1 MKGFIVAIDGPV
13 AAGKGTIAPLLAKK
27 LNGFYLYT
35 GAMYRGLALYCL
47 KKGIDVMDEEAV
59 IKAMSEIKVELTQT
73 KVFLNG
79 QDVTQ
84 RLKDIDVAKAT
95 PCVAAVALVRQEM
108 VLRQREAAEKIINEG
123 QILLSEQNETGRLLR
138 SGKLVVAEGRDVA
151 TKIIP
156 DADLKVFLTA
166 SPETRAQRRLSQLRE
181 QGYQNISFEQVLGD
195 IKKRDEQ
202 DREREEGPLIS
213 NPEEHGYFVLDNSD
227 LSEEET
233 IDAIIEEIRKR
244 GFYDNN

>member
-35 GAMYRGLALYCL
+35 GAMYRSLALYCL
-47 KKGIDVMDEEAV
+47 EKGINVKDKDAV
-59 IKAMSEIKVELTQT
+59 IKAMSEVKIELTQE

-84 RLKDIDVAKAT
+84 RLKDTDVAKAT
-95 PCVAAVALVRQEM
+95 PSVAAIALVRQEM
-108 VLRQREAAEKIINEG
+108 VLRQREATEKIINEG
-123 QILLSEQNETGRLLR
+123 QILVSEQNETGKSLR

-151 TKIIP
+151 TKIFP
-156 DADLKVFLTA
+156 NAKLKVFLTA
-166 SPETRAQRRLSQLRE
+166 SPEIRAERRLAQLKQR
-181 QGYQNISFEQVLGD
+181 GYQEMAYEQVLED

-202 DREREEGPLIS
+202 DKEREEGPLIS
-213 NPEEHGYFVLDNSD
+213 NPQEHGYFVLDNSN
-227 LSEEET
+227 LSEEAT
-233 IDAIIEEIRKR
+233 IDVIITEIKKR
-244 GFYDNN
+244 GFYD